1 MENRRQKRIADTGK
15 MYTLYAIAMQG
26 LADVFN
32 ENDKKCMSKRIQPK
46 MDEAVAEALANSG
59 YQSGIVRVRY
69 VNPTRAY
76 LYWNYRYPTLAARND
91 ATVTMHVG
99 VDKRL
104 IAETTVR
111 DLEMK
116 AKRYAKW
123 ADEFQHCA
131 EHFEEYEAKIKEVKE
146 ATWKMLDEIP
156 EVIRPLVTFTRA
168 Y

>member
-26 LADVFN
+26 LIVVLN
-32 ENDKKCMSKRIQPK
+32 ENDKKCMSERIQPK
-46 MDEAVAEALANSG
+46 LDEAVARALKANG
-59 YQSGIVRVRY
+59 YPSNIVKVRY
-69 VNPTRAY
+69 ANPIRVC
-76 LYWNYRYPTLAARND
+76 LYWNYRYPISSARND

-104 IAETTVR
+104 IAETTVCE
-111 DLEMK
+111 LETK
-116 AKRYAKW
+116 AKQYAEW

-146 ATWKMLDEIP
+146 TTWKMLDEIP
-156 EVIRPLVTFTRA
+156 EVMRPLVTFTRA

>member
-26 LADVFN
+26 LTGVFN
-32 ENDKKCMSKRIQPK
+32 ENDKKCVSKRIQPK
-46 MDEAVAEALANSG
+46 LDEAVARALEANG
-59 YQSGIVRVRY
+59 YPSDIVKVRY
-69 VNPTRAY
+69 DNPISVC
-76 LYWNYRYPTLAARND
+76 LYWNYRYPISAERSD

-111 DLEMK
+111 ELELE
-116 AKRYAKW
+116 AKQYANW
-123 ADEFQHCA
+123 GEDYQHCA

-146 ATWKMLDEIP
+146 ATWKMLNEIP
-156 EVIRPLVTFTRA
+156 KAMRPFVTFTKA

>member
-26 LADVFN
+26 LTGVFN
-32 ENDKKCMSKRIQPK
+32 ENDKKCVSKRIQPK
-46 MDEAVAEALANSG
+46 LDEAVARALEANG
-59 YQSGIVRVRY
+59 YPSDIVKVRY
-69 VNPTRAY
+69 DNPISVC
-76 LYWNYRYPTLAARND
+76 LYWNYRYPMSAERND
-91 ATVTMHVG
+91 ATVTMHIG

-111 DLEMK
+111 ELEME
-116 AKRYAKW
+116 AKQYAKW
-123 ADEFQHCA
+123 GEDYQHCA
-131 EHFEEYEAKIKEVKE
+131 EPFEEYEAKIQEVKE

-156 EVIRPLVTFTRA
+156 KVMRPFVTFTKA

>member
-26 LADVFN
+26 LTGVFN
-32 ENDKKCMSKRIQPK
+32 ENDKKCVSKRIQPK
-46 MDEAVAEALANSG
+46 LDEAVARALEANG
-59 YQSGIVRVRY
+59 YPSDIVKVRY
-69 VNPTRAY
+69 TNPISVR
-76 LYWNYRYPTLAARND
+76 LYWNYRYPISSARSD
-91 ATVTMHVG
+91 ATVTMHIG

-111 DLEMK
+111 ELELE
-116 AKRYAKW
+116 AKQYAKW
-123 ADEFQHCA
+123 GDEFQHCA

-146 ATWKMLDEIP
+146 TTEKVLDEIP
-156 EVIRPLVTFTRA
+156 KVMRPFVTFTSA

>member
-1 MENRRQKRIADTGK
+1 MENWRQKWLADTGK

-26 LADVFN
+26 LTGVFN
-32 ENDKKCMSKRIQPK
+32 ENDKKCVSKRIQPK
-46 MDEAVAEALANSG
+46 LDEAVARALKANG
-59 YQSGIVRVRY
+59 YPSDIVKVRY
-69 VNPTRAY
+69 GNPISVC
-76 LYWNYRYPTLAARND
+76 LYWNYRYRISAERSD
-91 ATVTMHVG
+91 ATVTMHIG

-111 DLEMK
+111 ELELE
-116 AKRYAKW
+116 AKQYAKW
-123 ADEFQHCA
+123 GDEFQHCA

-156 EVIRPLVTFTRA
+156 KVMRPFVTFTRP

>member
-1 MENRRQKRIADTGK
+1 MENRKQKRIADNGK

-26 LADVFN
+26 LIGVFN
-32 ENDKKCMSKRIQPK
+32 ENDKKCMSGRIQPK
-46 MDEAVAEALANSG
+46 LDEAVARALEANG
-59 YQSGIVRVRY
+59 YPSDIVKVRY
-69 VNPTRAY
+69 TNPISVR
-76 LYWNYRYPTLAARND
+76 LYWNYRYPISSARSD

-111 DLEMK
+111 ELETK
-116 AKRYAKW
+116 AKRYAKR

-146 ATWKMLDEIP
+146 TTWKMLDEIP
-156 EVIRPLVTFTRA
+156 EVMRPLVTFTRA